1 MKVEIERQQDGRLT
15 IEIDTK
21 THPEAQ
27 VLYDLI
33 GDIRPWP
40 ESLLE
45 GVEQARH
52 PEQLTA
58 DNVPFFTGNE
68 TEAQVTP
75 DGVLVENMWT
85 GGRMFLSHGDFVDFV
100 DTYLRLLEL
109 RKRDRD
115 ARHDASGMTET

>member
-1 MKVEIERQQDGRLT
+1 MQVWIERQSDGRLT

-33 GDIRPWP
+33 RDTEPQPKFLVKGA
-40 ESLLE
+40 
-45 GVEQARH
+45 EQARH
-52 PEQLTA
+52 PELVTA
-58 DNVPFFTGNE
+58 DNEPFYTGDE

-85 GGRMFLSHGDFVDFV
+85 EDKMLVSHEDFVNV
-100 DTYLRLLEL
+100 VETYLRLLEL
-109 RKRDRD
+109 RKRERAAERAAADE
-115 ARHDASGMTET
+115 AEG